1 MPRPHAPTRRRW
13 IEAGLATTALGF
25 TASLQ
30 AQDAA
35 DKPKPAAPGE
45 FDAATPLG
53 RLNDGNVLTL
63 GELHPRAVVVCF
75 WASWCPHCRNELVAL
90 ERVQKSVAPEQL
102 RVVMV
107 NTEASADW
115 RRIRRQLEGQLS
127 VLLTND
133 AAGDVGRAFA
143 SPNSVP
149 YTVVIGRDGVVQHR
163 LRGWS
168 EESLPGLVDGINKA
182 LAARPRAS

>member
-1 MPRPHAPTRRRW
+1 
-13 IEAGLATTALGF
+13 
-25 TASLQ
+25 
-30 AQDAA
+30 
-35 DKPKPAAPGE
+35 
-45 FDAATPLG
+45 
-53 RLNDGNVLTL
+53 
-63 GELHPRAVVVCF
+63 
-75 WASWCPHCRNELVAL
+75 
-90 ERVQKSVAPEQL
+90 
-102 RVVMV
+102 MV

-182 LAARPRAS
+182 LAARPRAG